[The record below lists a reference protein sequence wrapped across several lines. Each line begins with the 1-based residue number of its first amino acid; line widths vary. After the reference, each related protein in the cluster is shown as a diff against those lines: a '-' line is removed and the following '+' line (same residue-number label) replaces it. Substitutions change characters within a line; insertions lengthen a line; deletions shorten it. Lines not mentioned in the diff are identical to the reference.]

1 MNRLSRARKHAE
13 RAAYLEI
20 VSNDHAAA
28 LAHYTQAAMH
38 LENALEII
46 LCRMRAYA
54 AKLGTLSPHVA
65 SPERWERISLPPCRT
80 RAVDKR
86 YVCEMDGL
94 VVLGRHCGRCVDV
107 GFPDVLRQLLQFTQI
122 PSFGGSQASPRDR
135 HKSWRTVLLSGPAAT
150 GKHSLARA
158 LSSGIRVCSV
168 SYVYVP
174 ELLRKPKHKL
184 ELAVRS
190 IFDVT
195 GSVVPTVVILDRV
208 DEICRVGA
216 AHASKVF
223 SECIQDVLDDWDRD
237 PASRRYVIGVT
248 NSPWLLTSGVQALF
262 QRRVYVPLP
271 DHTCRATIAQ
281 HLLSG
286 SDGYAA
292 SLSLGD
298 IADATEGFTS
308 TELAMCLRSP
318 FWRIDSRKKLDE
330 RFVDLVS
337 VSGLGSVRCCCCF
350 CVEEV
355 EPDEELTTPQQL
367 SDLSEAGPEG
377 PSTTPLIAIDAELQK
392 AIGAMTRVL
401 AQNARPRPPLRQAAV
416 RTSSKSSV
424 RNCIIS

>member
-20 VSNDHAAA
+20 VSNDHAAS
-28 LAHYTQAAMH
+28 LAHYTHAVMH
-38 LENALEII
+38 LESALEII
-46 LCRMRAYA
+46 LCRMRVCA
-54 AKLGTLSPHVA
+54 AKLGTLSDYVA

-80 RAVDKR
+80 RTADKR

-107 GFPDVLRQLLQFTQI
+107 GFPDVLRQLLQFMQI
-122 PSFGGSQASPRDR
+122 PSFGGSRTPPSDR
-135 HKSWRTVLLSGPAAT
+135 HKPWRTVLLSGPAAT

-174 ELLRKPKHKL
+174 ELLRKPQLKL
-184 ELAVRS
+184 ELTVRS
-190 IFDVT
+190 IFDAA
-195 GSVVPTVVILDRV
+195 GAVVPTVVILDRV
-208 DEICRVGA
+208 DEICMAGA
-216 AHASKVF
+216 EHASKVF
-223 SECIQDVLDDWDRD
+223 SECIQDVLDDPDGHS
-237 PASRRYVIGVT
+237 ASRRYVIGVT
-248 NSPWLLTSGVQALF
+248 NSPWLLTAGVQALF
-262 QRRVYVPLP
+262 QRRIYVPLP

-298 IADATEGFTS
+298 IADATQGFTS

-318 FWRIDSRKKLDE
+318 FWQIESREKLDE

-337 VSGLGSVRCCCCF
+337 VSGLGPARCCCL
-350 CVEEV
+350 CVGEV
-355 EPDEELTTPQQL
+355 EPDEELTPPQL
-367 SDLSEAGPEG
+367 SSVSETGPEC
-377 PSTTPLIAIDAELQK
+377 PSATPLIAVDAELQK
-392 AIGAMTRVL
+392 VIGAMTRVL
-401 AQNARPRPPLRQAAV
+401 AQNARPRPPLRGVAV

-424 RNCIIS
+424 RNCIIC